1 MDRGIDRRR
10 IEMTELMERYGK
22 KSGIELQ
29 KILED
34 EMFNGD
40 EFDKFMCGFAG
51 FAQEEYNALQAENAQ
66 LKAQLKAQLT
76 WRPVSEKPEK
86 GQEVIISYVDC
97 YGNRVQSMGS
107 YVSRFNES
115 AEYDDDSVCE
125 YCEEKDEYYLLEGWY
140 ESTNNSEYDSW
151 LLKEKV
157 DMWLPIPPAPEG
169 E

>member
-1 MDRGIDRRR
+1 MNDFEKNMYQEIRMLR
-10 IEMTELMERYGK
+10 EK
-22 KSGIELQ
+22 FS
-29 KILED
+29 IL
-34 EMFNGD
+34 
-40 EFDKFMCGFAG
+40 K
-51 FAQEEYNALQAENAQ
+51 LENAQ
-66 LKAQLKAQLT
+66 LKAQLR

-97 YGNRVQSMGS
+97 YGNRVRSMGS

>member
-1 MDRGIDRRR
+1 
-10 IEMTELMERYGK
+10 MTELMKQYEKDTGCSSTTIWRGEIVASGK
-22 KSGIELQ
+22 YIEW
-29 KILED
+29 LESKLTEQTLEKFLEIIRTQCD
-34 EMFNGD
+34 EIS
-40 EFDKFMCGFAG
+40 
-51 FAQEEYNALQAENAQ
+51 AL
-66 LKAQLKAQLT
+66 KDQLT

-97 YGNRVQSMGS
+97 YGNRVLSMGS

-157 DMWLPIPPAPEG
+157 DMWLPIPPAGEG
-169 E
+169 EC

>member
-1 MDRGIDRRR
+1 
-10 IEMTELMERYGK
+10 MTELMKRYEAETGK
-22 KSGIELQ
+22 SSTQTITDGLDIWHYEYIAWLENQVLDGKTIEKFQ
-29 KILED
+29 EIIRNQCD
-34 EMFNGD
+34 EIS
-40 EFDKFMCGFAG
+40 A
-51 FAQEEYNALQAENAQ
+51 
-66 LKAQLKAQLT
+66 LKAQLT
-76 WRPVSEKPEK
+76 WRPVSEKPEE

-97 YGNRVQSMGS
+97 YGNRVLSMGS

-169 E
+169 EVK